1 MSNNSKRQ
9 ASITQSS
16 PSKKAKNKG
25 SEENETTSA
34 SNSLENGNDLNMEED
49 IESVERIVL
58 IEDNRKLRSHV
69 WNNFKRYY

>member
-9 ASITQSS
+9 ASFTKSS
-16 PSKKAKNKG
+16 PSKKAKNIG

-34 SNSLENGNDLNMEED
+34 GNSLENGNDLNVEED
-49 IESVERIVL
+49 IESIERVVL

-69 WNNFKRYY
+69 WNNFKRYS